1 LEKGY
6 IHVYTGPGKGKT
18 TAALGL
24 GLRAAGA
31 GFNVFMIQFM
41 KGRRYS
47 ELDAVEKLKNF
58 SIVQHGRDEFV
69 SKENPE
75 QVDIDLAQK
84 GFEHAKEIVKKG
96 NYDMVI
102 LDEINVAIDYNL
114 IFVKDVLKLIEEKPE
129 KLELVFTGRYAHPEI
144 VLYADLVTE
153 MLEIKHPYQHG
164 VEARKGV
171 DFWEGGFFYDRWEK
185 IR

>member
-31 GFNVFMIQFM
+31 GLKVHILQFM

-47 ELDAVEKLKNF
+47 ELDAIENLENF
-58 SIVQHGRDEFV
+58 TFSQHGRDEFV

-75 QVDIDLAQK
+75 QIDIDLALE
-84 GFEHAKEIVKKG
+84 GFARAKDIIKSSK
-96 NYDMVI
+96 YDLVI
-102 LDEINVAIDYNL
+102 LDELNVAVDFNL
-114 IFVKDVLKLIEEKPE
+114 IKLDEVIKLIEQKPE
-129 KLELVFTGRYAHPEI
+129 KLELVLTGRDAHPEI
-144 VLYADLVTE
+144 IMIADLVTE
-153 MLEIKHPYQHG
+153 MLEIKHPYQQG
-164 VEARKGV
+164 VTARKGI
-171 DFWEGGFFYDRWEK
+171 DF
-185 IR
+185 